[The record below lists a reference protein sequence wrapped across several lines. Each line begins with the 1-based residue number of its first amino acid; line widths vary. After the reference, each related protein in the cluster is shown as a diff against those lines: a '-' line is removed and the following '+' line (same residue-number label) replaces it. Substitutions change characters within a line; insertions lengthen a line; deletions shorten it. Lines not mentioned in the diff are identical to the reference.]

1 MGTVGKGTIETDKI
15 GAARAKMLEIL
26 NKFRT
31 VQNNLDTTRKNLC
44 EDWVGEGRNEF
55 QTQYQLLISKVSDI
69 GDSLDEMYQALVE
82 AEAGYGD
89 TDSQIRQEVVM
100 SLQDAGITIDVP
112 DPSR

>member
-1 MGTVGKGTIETDKI
+1 MSTVGKGTIETEKI

-31 VQNNLDTTRKNLC
+31 VQGDLDTTKKNLC

-69 GDSLDEMYQALVE
+69 GDSLDEMYNALVE
-82 AEAGYGD
+82 AEASYGD
-89 TDSQIRQEVVM
+89 TDSEIRQGVVM
-100 SLQDAGITIDVP
+100 SFQEAGITLNVP